1 MMRPYK
7 RPAGRISPTEES
19 VEQEKDVYP
28 KILLAGTDP
37 DLPDVP
43 PEGFA
48 KYIHFHEMAR
58 GIKAVLYS
66 CWDTMMGRSVAMKT
80 LLPDFAQDKRERRR
94 FLREARVTAQLQH
107 PNTVPVYEI
116 GRDDQSR
123 LYFTMK
129 RIAGENFFQVIKK
142 LSKGNAKTVATY
154 PLREQLHVVIQA
166 CQALAYAHAHGVIHR
181 DVKPENIWIGRFGEV
196 ILLDWGVAKVWGMP
210 DETGHMETEEPV
222 KSGDEATRWEVNPL
236 ATSPDEALGTLT
248 QTGQRPGTPLYMAP
262 EQVNRYIDER
272 CDVFS
277 MGVLLSEMLT
287 FHEPFRGRN
296 VRETF
301 DKILYSNPTPPS
313 QAAPDR
319 VIPESLDVVVAKAI
333 AKRASDRY
341 QSMPLLIDALNK
353 CLADMLRVEGA

>member
-1 MMRPYK
+1 M
-7 RPAGRISPTEES
+7 
-19 VEQEKDVYP
+19 EQEQDIYP

-48 KYIHFHEMAR
+48 KYMHFREMAR

-80 LLPDFAQDKRERRR
+80 LLPEFALDKRERRR

-123 LYFTMK
+123 VYFTMK
-129 RIAGENFFQVIKK
+129 RVAGENLFQVVKK
-142 LSKGNAKTVATY
+142 LSKGDERTVAAY
-154 PLREQLHVVIQA
+154 PLHEQLHVVIQA

-181 DVKPENIWIGRFGEV
+181 DVKPENIWVGRFGEV
-196 ILLDWGVAKVWGMP
+196 ILLDWGVAKVWGLP
-210 DETGHMETEEPV
+210 DEAGYVETEEPD
-222 KSGDEATRWEVNPL
+222 KSGEEATRWEVNPL

-262 EQVNRYIDER
+262 EQVMNRYVDER

-277 MGVLLSEMLT
+277 VGVLLSEMLT
-287 FHEPFRGRN
+287 FREPFRGRN

-301 DKILYSNPTPPS
+301 DKILYSKPEAPS
-313 QAAPDR
+313 TACPDR
-319 VIPESLDVVVAKAI
+319 GIPKSLDDVVAKAI
-333 AKRASDRY
+333 AKRATDRF
-341 QSMPLLIDALNK
+341 QSMTQLVDALSD
-353 CLADMLRVEGA
+353 CMADILRGDEE